1 MEINKQNSSENQQTG
16 SFGSM
21 LRQARERKKITIET
35 VSEALFIKQ
44 RQLEALEAEDFNVL
58 PQQTFCRA
66 FAVKYGKYLGLD
78 ADTVSKSFDAAY
90 PNEMK
95 VKSAE
100 DIDSPLRPMGTLHR
114 EGRRNIRFN
123 PFLAVGIALV
133 LGLAVFL
140 FRTVIMAEDKQNAP
154 KLSEN
159 NITSVEQ
166 QQGAALTNA
175 TNTTVTVS
183 NGVVGASGSAINIEN
198 TPTTNDKSGTLLEFW
213 VRGETTI
220 SVVDATGNTLL
231 SGKQGRGGY
240 TLNGKPPFSIEIDK
254 VNNVSLDM
262 NKQPIQIK
270 DYAKNNK
277 ARFQISP

>member
-1 MEINKQNSSENQQTG
+1 MEISTHNSLDNQQSG

-21 LRQARERKKITIET
+21 LKQARERKKLTIEA

-44 RQLEALEAEDFNVL
+44 RQLEALEAEDFNLL
-58 PQQTFCRA
+58 PQQTFSRA
-66 FAVKYGKYLGLD
+66 FAVKYGKFLGLD
-78 ADTVSKSFDAAY
+78 GDTVAKSFDAAY

-123 PFLAVGIALV
+123 PFLAIGVALV
-133 LGLAVFL
+133 IGLAMFL

-154 KLSEN
+154 KLVEN
-159 NITSVEQ
+159 DITSVEQ
-166 QQGAALTNA
+166 QQGAALTNTTTA
-175 TNTTVTVS
+175 TTNNS
-183 NGVVGASGSAINIEN
+183 LVGASGSAINIDNN
-198 TPTTNDKSGTLLEFW
+198 TPTTNDNSGTLLELW

-240 TLNGKPPFSIEIDK
+240 ALNGKPPFSIEIDK

-262 NKQPIQIK
+262 NKQPVQIK